1 MALKEDYLTDLA
13 LNNKVVEMYEKLN
26 IDLTKNIIRKLKQT
40 GDISTYTKAQLR
52 QLIKRGGKEIFLE
65 SLEKTAGLTSQRKKE
80 LKNMFI
86 DLTKTDIE
94 SYKELYDYR
103 GEKLEISQSQY
114 NLINKELKLTNKEFN
129 NFTRTVAFSSQKDYV
144 DAIDE
149 MYQQII
155 TGTKGFDEAFRQVTN
170 ELAEKGTTLPMK
182 NGVERSLDAAVRQN
196 LRTSIRDTTRLINK
210 DIGKQLNCDG
220 VQINISPNCRPD
232 HEVINGQIFKTKSAK
247 WQRYKHLLDDYNCQ
261 HYERPIIMDIEDN
274 MYTQQEIDAA
284 NNRTVNYKDEKI
296 PYYEATQKQRQL
308 ERNIRNAKRTYMT
321 NPTPENKRRIS
332 IEQAKI
338 RQFIKQTGLERD
350 YLRERYAG
358 YN

>member
-210 DIGKQLNCDG
+210 DI
-220 VQINISPNCRPD
+220 
-232 HEVINGQIFKTKSAK
+232 
-247 WQRYKHLLDDYNCQ
+247 
-261 HYERPIIMDIEDN
+261 EDN